1 MKTQAFISVFKVR
14 IDKLKDSI
22 KEELNKTKS
31 ERRRDA
37 LKSWI
42 SDIKRLQKVID
53 EAKREN
59 TCPHCGGELSIIKGR
74 RGPMPS
80 LMSNDKL

>member
-22 KEELNKTKS
+22 KEELKKTKS

-42 SDIKRLQKVID
+42 GDIKRLQKVIN

-59 TCPHCGGELSIIKGR
+59 TCPHCGGEL
-74 RGPMPS
+74 
-80 LMSNDKL
+80 D

>member
-1 MKTQAFISVFKVR
+1 VKTQAFISVFKVR
-14 IDKLKDSI
+14 IDKLKESI
-22 KEELNKTKS
+22 KEELKKTKS

-59 TCPHCGGELSIIKGR
+59 TCPHCGGEL
-74 RGPMPS
+74 
-80 LMSNDKL
+80 D

>member
-14 IDKLKDSI
+14 IDKLRKSI
-22 KEELNKTKS
+22 KLELEKTKS
-31 ERRRDA
+31 ERRRET

-42 SDIKRLQKVID
+42 GDIKRLQKVID

-59 TCPHCGGELSIIKGR
+59 TCPHCGGEL
-74 RGPMPS
+74 
-80 LMSNDKL
+80 D

>member
-14 IDKLKDSI
+14 IDKLRKSI
-22 KEELNKTKS
+22 KEELEKTKS
-31 ERRRDA
+31 ERRRDV

-42 SDIKRLQKVID
+42 GDIKRLQKVID

-59 TCPHCGGELSIIKGR
+59 TCPHCGGEL
-74 RGPMPS
+74 
-80 LMSNDKL
+80 D

>member
-31 ERRRDA
+31 ERRKNA

-59 TCPHCGGELSIIKGR
+59 TCPHCGGEL
-74 RGPMPS
+74 
-80 LMSNDKL
+80 D

>member
-14 IDKLKDSI
+14 VDNLKESI
-22 KEELNKTKS
+22 KEELKKTKS
-31 ERRRDA
+31 ERRKNA

-42 SDIKRLQKVID
+42 GDIKRLQKVIN

-59 TCPHCGGELSIIKGR
+59 TCPHCGGEL
-74 RGPMPS
+74 
-80 LMSNDKL
+80 D